1 MGMALKLIINARN
14 YSEKENESQ
23 GILPSKP
30 FDYKRD
36 ILHKQTYF
44 HWRRRSINTISK
56 KNS

>member
-1 MGMALKLIINARN
+1 MGMVLKLIINARN
-14 YSEKENESQ
+14 HSEKENESQ

-44 HWRRRSINTISK
+44 H
-56 KNS
+56 